1 MVTAYQNKMVS
12 VPVFLNP
19 KTGTDTYVSFLTY
32 TWEVMSEEIFELVD
46 EKGRVT
52 GTAPRSEC
60 HRRPDLI
67 HRSVHV
73 FVMNGGGEIYLQL
86 RSRSKDIQPGRW
98 DTSVG
103 GHLVP
108 GEGYEEAAAREMDE
122 ELALSGSLR
131 FLYRYLWRTER
142 ESEMVETYLHVT
154 EELPAPDPGEIEE
167 GRFFSPSQL
176 ESLLEGDDVTPN
188 LREELRRFRQAG
200 EL

>member
-1 MVTAYQNKMVS
+1 MVS
-12 VPVFLNP
+12 VPVFLTP
-19 KTGTDTYVSFLTY
+19 KTGTDTTFSFLSY
-32 TWEVMSEEIFELVD
+32 TERIMNEPEEIFELVD
-46 EKGRVT
+46 REGRVT

-67 HRSVHV
+67 HRAVHV
-73 FVMNGGGEIYLQL
+73 FAVNRRGEIYLQL
-86 RSRSKDIQPGRW
+86 RSRGKDIQPGRW

-108 GEGYEEAAAREMDE
+108 GEGYREAAVREMDE
-122 ELALSGSLR
+122 ELALAGGLR

-142 ESEMVETYLHVT
+142 ESELVETYLHVT
-154 EELPAPDPGEIEE
+154 EELPAPDPGEIDE

-188 LREELRRFRQAG
+188 LREELRRLRQVG
-200 EL
+200 EF

>member
-1 MVTAYQNKMVS
+1 
-12 VPVFLNP
+12 
-19 KTGTDTYVSFLTY
+19 
-32 TWEVMSEEIFELVD
+32 MSEPEEIFELVD
-46 EKGRVT
+46 EEGQVI

-73 FVMNGGGEIYLQL
+73 FVVNGRGEIYLQL

-103 GHLVP
+103 GHLAP
-108 GEGYEEAAAREMDE
+108 GEGYREAAAREMDE
-122 ELALSGSLR
+122 ELALAGSLR
-131 FLYRYLWRTER
+131 FLHRYLWRTDR
-142 ESEMVETYLHVT
+142 ESELVETYFHVT
-154 EELPAPDPGEIEE
+154 DELPAPDPGEIEE

-188 LREELRRFRQAG
+188 LREELRRLREAG
-200 EL
+200 EF